1 MSDAGEVVQNFDRLP
16 EAEQQKVAAEIRA
29 RSLPDPP
36 TSYVGPLWLIVVSA
50 FAIVMVGGGF
60 LLYLLS
66 NGDKSTEVVGPI
78 VTGALGVLA
87 GLLAPSPVSTNK

>member
-1 MSDAGEVVQNFDRLP
+1 MSNAGELVENFDRLP
-16 EAEQQKVAAEIRA
+16 VTEQQKAAAEIRA

-36 TSYVGPLWLIVVSA
+36 PSYVGPLWLIVVSA

-66 NGDKSTEVVGPI
+66 NGNKSTDVVGPI